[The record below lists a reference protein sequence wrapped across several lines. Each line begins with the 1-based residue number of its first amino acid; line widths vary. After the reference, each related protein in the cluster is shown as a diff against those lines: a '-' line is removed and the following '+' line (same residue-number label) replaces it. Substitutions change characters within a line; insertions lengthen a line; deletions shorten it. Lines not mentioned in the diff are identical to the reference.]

1 MRNGYL
7 ISRSS
12 EQKIDA
18 GLQLVTRRDGYLFMC
33 WSFEEVTLV
42 AGKGRSHAAS
52 GIAKT
57 PGKSDDVRCRVTV
70 LGKVGSWE

>member
-1 MRNGYL
+1 M

-18 GLQLVTRRDGYLFMC
+18 GLKLVSRRDDDLYMC

-42 AGKGRSHAAS
+42 AGKGRSHATS
-52 GIAKT
+52 GIAKI
-57 PGKSDDVRCRVTV
+57 PAKSDDVRCRVTV